1 MWIVELSP
9 QPSLPGLITAK
20 LNFERQFS
28 RAFAVLCAM
37 VAQNAY
43 ANGEAT
49 NQRRRGET
57 RERKTVW
64 RRGAI
69 DFGGRYRGKSI
80 AVRRAAPERRG
91 NLTKPKVAQQ
101 Q

>member
-28 RAFAVLCAM
+28 REFAVLCAM
-37 VAQNAY
+37 IAQNAY

-49 NQRRRGET
+49 NQRQRRGEQGNG
-57 RERKTVW
+57 RPLGK
-64 RRGAI
+64 
-69 DFGGRYRGKSI
+69 GG
-80 AVRRAAPERRG
+80 
-91 NLTKPKVAQQ
+91 N
-101 Q
+101 